1 MLADYAGISLPT
13 FPILNM
19 SDVAAEQGKKIDADA
34 ISKKLGI
41 PLVLFSAQDKRN
53 YENFLQGTGKALSEK
68 TVLNASALE
77 AKYET
82 IPAYKKIKN
91 LITDDIIT
99 GYSSSWLQPRP

>member
-1 MLADYAGISLPT
+1 MTI
-13 FPILNM
+13 
-19 SDVAAEQGKKIDADA
+19 
-34 ISKKLGI
+34 
-41 PLVLFSAQDKRN
+41 
-53 YENFLQGTGKALSEK
+53 FLQDTGKALSEK

-99 GYSSSWLQPRP
+99 GYSSSWLRPRP

>member
-13 FPILNM
+13 FLILNM

-99 GYSSSWLQPRP
+99 GYSSSWLRPRP

>member
-1 MLADYAGISLPT
+1 MLVDYAGISLPT
-13 FPILNM
+13 FSILNM
-19 SDVAAEQGKKIDADA
+19 SDVVAKQGKKIDTDA
-34 ISKKLGI
+34 ISKKLRFH
-41 PLVLFSAQDKRN
+41 LFSFLLRIKRTMTI
-53 YENFLQGTGKALSEK
+53 FLQDTGKALSEK